1 MAYLATLLSKKH
13 SSSATTLSFA
23 SLFARSLSTSIRPK
37 SFQSDHFS
45 LLQIESSPKSFMI
58 NFCHLV
64 VYARCIC
71 PTALHIKYVKAP
83 KVSFYPLLFFWVCSA
98 TDIIFFLKWQVLLR
112 YKSFE
117 SAGIEPRASWY
128 RAYYAYYKT
137 TTTAKV
143 FARFELNMFQPLLPK
158 YLSLTE
164 TCTKSLHKCKTGDD
178 HITILITYFILF
190 AQLLSYLWAISCS
203 PIWGFRC

>member
-45 LLQIESSPKSFMI
+45 LLQIESIPKSFMI

-64 VYARCIC
+64 VCKMYLYNLVLCILSTLKQLKLVFILYYFSEC
-71 PTALHIKYVKAP
+71 AV
-83 KVSFYPLLFFWVCSA
+83 A
-98 TDIIFFLKWQVLLR
+98 TDKIFFLEWQVLLR

-117 SAGIEPRASWY
+117 STGIEPRASWY
-128 RAYYAYYKT
+128 RAYYAYCKT

-164 TCTKSLHKCKTGDD
+164 TCTKSLHSWNTGDD

-190 AQLLSYLWAISCS
+190 A
-203 PIWGFRC
+203 